1 MFSAAVIW
9 CIGVFSTAVK
19 GHALLVAAGELDQ
32 PAWFSELPLATVC
45 LASVVGI
52 LKGYFLFSKINNKNI
67 DRILGMGNLPRWHQ
81 CYRWQFYVFLPTVIG
96 TSAVLTKIYSEELA
110 VLLVFGGMDIVV
122 SWALFVSLRCFY
134 MRYQEYS
141 EAFVSTGLLDTE
153 EEVTNGGSIG
163 NPILSSA

>member
-52 LKGYFLFSKINNKNI
+52 LKGYFLFSKINNKNTTQ
-67 DRILGMGNLPRWHQ
+67 RNTPQ
-81 CYRWQFYVFLPTVIG
+81 
-96 TSAVLTKIYSEELA
+96 LTRAS
-110 VLLVFGGMDIVV
+110 MDH
-122 SWALFVSLRCFY
+122 AHASLSLCH
-134 MRYQEYS
+134 
-141 EAFVSTGLLDTE
+141 T
-153 EEVTNGGSIG
+153 
-163 NPILSSA
+163 